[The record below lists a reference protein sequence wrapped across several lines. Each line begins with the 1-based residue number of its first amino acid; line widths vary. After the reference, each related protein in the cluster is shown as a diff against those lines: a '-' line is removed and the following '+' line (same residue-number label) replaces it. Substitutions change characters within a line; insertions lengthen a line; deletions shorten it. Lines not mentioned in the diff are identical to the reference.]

1 MSVQGGDSWQHFGG
15 ARMGA
20 PQVRE
25 FASTVAKCKAAR
37 RARTARALMKHDSK
51 HPVHEHEALLLC
63 AESKWGKKKPP
74 HARGQEGPEGS
85 VIHVR

>member
-1 MSVQGGDSWQHFGG
+1 M
-15 ARMGA
+15 RA

-63 AESKWGKKKPP
+63 AESKWGKKK
-74 HARGQEGPEGS
+74 
-85 VIHVR
+85 IKKMHVAKRDLKPV